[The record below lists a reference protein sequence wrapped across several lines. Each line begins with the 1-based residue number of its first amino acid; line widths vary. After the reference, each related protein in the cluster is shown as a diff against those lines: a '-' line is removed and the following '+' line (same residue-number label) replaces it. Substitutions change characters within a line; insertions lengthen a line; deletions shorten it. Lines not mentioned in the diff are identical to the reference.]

1 MLRIIIAYGLLCLT
15 GICSVAL
22 ADDAVDARLHIV
34 IPAGPGGGLDATAR
48 AIGRALVSDQE
59 VARVSYENR
68 TGGGGGKAMAYFVES
83 TDSLTDTLLVN
94 STPLLIRSLQ
104 GLFPHSYRDLTPIAG
119 LIADPGIIA
128 VRADSPYQSWAE
140 VVAAMKQRP
149 GKLFVGGGSVK
160 GSLDHIIL
168 SLLVD
173 KAGISPR
180 SVRYLPYDGGGKAM
194 LALLS
199 GEVDIIVSGLGETL
213 AQQKAG
219 SIRLLGMTSEQAN
232 LSFPEVPT
240 FRAQQVD
247 VVFYNWRGLFAPSS
261 TTPVQRAQWIA
272 QLSNTVAGA
281 QWQQQLTRYGWQPLY
296 LPGEE
301 FSRYLAQ
308 QEIML
313 KEVLTQL
320 GLVR

>member
-1 MLRIIIAYGLLCLT
+1 MLRILIAFGLLCFT

-128 VRADSPYQSWAE
+128 VRA
-140 VVAAMKQRP
+140 
-149 GKLFVGGGSVK
+149 
-160 GSLDHIIL
+160 L
-168 SLLVD
+168 SL
-173 KAGISPR
+173 IH
-180 SVRYLPYDGGGKAM
+180 
-194 LALLS
+194 
-199 GEVDIIVSGLGETL
+199 I
-213 AQQKAG
+213 
-219 SIRLLGMTSEQAN
+219 
-232 LSFPEVPT
+232 
-240 FRAQQVD
+240 
-247 VVFYNWRGLFAPSS
+247 
-261 TTPVQRAQWIA
+261 
-272 QLSNTVAGA
+272 
-281 QWQQQLTRYGWQPLY
+281 
-296 LPGEE
+296 
-301 FSRYLAQ
+301 
-308 QEIML
+308 
-313 KEVLTQL
+313 
-320 GLVR
+320 

>member
-1 MLRIIIAYGLLCLT
+1 MLKLLVVPYF
-15 GICSVAL
+15 VAL
-22 ADDAVDARLHIV
+22 LHICGAAVAADVTDERLHIV

-83 TDSLTDTLLVN
+83 NDSLRDTLLVN

-104 GLFPHSYRDLTPIAG
+104 GLFPHSYKDLTPLAG
-119 LIADPGIIA
+119 LIADPGVIA
-128 VRADSPYQSWAE
+128 VRADSPYQTWAD
-140 VVAAMKQRP
+140 VVLAMKQKP

-173 KAGISPR
+173 KVGIPPR

-199 GEVDIIVSGLGETL
+199 GEVDILVSGLGETL
-213 AQQKAG
+213 SQQKAG
-219 SIRLLGMTSEQAN
+219 SIVLLGMTAEQAN
-232 LSFPEVPT
+232 PTFPQVPT
-240 FRAQQVD
+240 FKAQQVD

-261 TTPVQRAQWIA
+261 TEPEQRDQWIT
-272 QLSNTVAGA
+272 QLSNTVAGEE
-281 QWQQQLTRYGWQPLY
+281 WQLQLARYGWQPLF
-296 LPGEE
+296 LPGDE
-301 FSRYLAQ
+301 FVDYLSE

-313 KEVLTQL
+313 KAVLLQL